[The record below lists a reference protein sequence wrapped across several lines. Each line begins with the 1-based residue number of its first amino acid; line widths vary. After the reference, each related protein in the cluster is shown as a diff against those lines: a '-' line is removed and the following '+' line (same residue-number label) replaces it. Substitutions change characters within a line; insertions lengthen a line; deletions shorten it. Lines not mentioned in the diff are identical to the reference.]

1 MMVDWKKEKRVK
13 GTKVLKFIKIEPSVS
28 TLKSLR
34 DNFLNE
40 VPTILCH
47 NKADTTAPCISKG

>member
-1 MMVDWKKEKRVK
+1 MK